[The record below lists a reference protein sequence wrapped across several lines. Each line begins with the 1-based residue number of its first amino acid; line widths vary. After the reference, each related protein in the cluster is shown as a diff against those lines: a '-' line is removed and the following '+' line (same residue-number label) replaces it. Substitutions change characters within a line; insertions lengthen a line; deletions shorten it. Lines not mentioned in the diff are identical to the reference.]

1 MRERNPFA
9 ADGDWLRCALHAH
22 TTRSDGD
29 VRPDDLVRRY
39 EEAGFD
45 VLAITDHW
53 VRTPPPAADNLVVL
67 PGAEL
72 DAFLPKEKRYAH
84 VLALGIEENPEPP
97 TDADAFPGLA
107 ETAAWV
113 SEHRGVAFIA
123 HTYWSGVG
131 VEEFASCDGLAG
143 LEVYNAACQLEI
155 GRGYAGL
162 QWDEV
167 LERRR
172 DWFGIAVDDTHHPD
186 HDSGLAWVW
195 ARCEERSPDA
205 VLDALRVGR
214 FYSSTGPEILDAA
227 VTDDAVEVRCTP
239 STAVTLVAGRQKGAR
254 VNARRP
260 GYPGRGDVLEWSD
273 SGKITAARF
282 ERPARAPYGR
292 VEVTDEH
299 GQTAWTNPLWI

>member
-1 MRERNPFA
+1 MLDPFA

-29 VRPDDLVRRY
+29 LEPHELVRRY

-53 VRTPPPAADNLVVL
+53 IRTPPPAAKRLLVL

-72 DAFLPKEKRYAH
+72 DAFLPEARRYAH
-84 VLALGIEENPEPP
+84 VLALGVEEDPEPP
-97 TDADAFPGLA
+97 ADPDAFPGLA

-113 SEHRGVAFIA
+113 SEHGGVAFIA

-143 LEVYNAACQLEI
+143 LEVYNAACQLEV

-172 DWFGIAVDDTHHPD
+172 NWLGIAVDDSHHPD
-186 HDSGLAWVW
+186 HDCGLAWVW
-195 ARCEERSPDA
+195 TRCEERSAAA
-205 VLDALRVGR
+205 VLEALREGR
-214 FYSSTGPEILDAA
+214 FYSSTGPEILDVV
-227 VTDDAVEVRCTP
+227 VTNDAVEVRSTP
-239 STAVTLVAGRQKGAR
+239 STAVTLLAGRQKGAR
-254 VNARRP
+254 VSAGRP
-260 GYPGRGDVLEWSD
+260 RYPGHGRVLKWSD
-273 SGKITAARF
+273 SGEITAVRL
-282 ERPARAPYGR
+282 ERPPRAPYGR
-292 VEVTDEH
+292 VEVTDAH